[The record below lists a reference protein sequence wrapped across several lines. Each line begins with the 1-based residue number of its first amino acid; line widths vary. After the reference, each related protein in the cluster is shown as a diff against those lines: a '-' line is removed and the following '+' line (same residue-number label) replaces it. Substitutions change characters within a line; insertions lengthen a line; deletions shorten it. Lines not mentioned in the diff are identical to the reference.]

1 MAAILA
7 ETYNTGDVL
16 QGQRELMSLPG
27 FRFSPTEEELLDFYL
42 KKTIHGRHQLN
53 FDRIIPT
60 LDLYQYDPWEL
71 PGTVLDPP
79 LVPWFCSK
87 HEFSKNIY

>member
-27 FRFSPTEEELLDFYL
+27 FRFYPTEEELLDFYL
-42 KKTIHGRHQLN
+42 KKTVHDDHQLN

-60 LDLYQYDPWEL
+60 LDLYRYDPWEL
-71 PGTVLDPP
+71 PGTVLTLRFFPGFK
-79 LVPWFCSK
+79 VNMNFQRI
-87 HEFSKNIY
+87 F